1 MNWTC
6 AIFGHNYSIT
16 SVFGNYAFCS
26 KCGEPLVIKDPF
38 SLSPGERRYISGK
51 LYECNELGM
60 MMLVPIEEG
69 DDDETVIE
77 RNDQE

>member
-1 MNWTC
+1 
-6 AIFGHNYSIT
+6 
-16 SVFGNYAFCS
+16 
-26 KCGEPLVIKDPF
+26 CGDPLVIKDPF

-51 LYECNELGM
+51 LYECNELGL

>member
-1 MNWTC
+1 MSWTC
-6 AIFGHNYSIT
+6 TLFGHNYSVT

-38 SLSPGERRYISGK
+38 TLSPGERRYISGK
-51 LYECNELGM
+51 LYECNELGIM
-60 MMLVPIEEG
+60 ILVPIEG
-69 DDDETVIE
+69 DDNETVIE